1 MHPTRLTV
9 LVLVLARQ
17 EQQAAVERLEELILA
32 KTQHSSVVLSEAS
45 GQH

>member
-1 MHPTRLTV
+1 MNPTRLTV

-17 EQQAAVERLEELILA
+17 EQQAAVEQLEDLA
-32 KTQHSSVVLSEAS
+32 KTQHYSVVLSEAS